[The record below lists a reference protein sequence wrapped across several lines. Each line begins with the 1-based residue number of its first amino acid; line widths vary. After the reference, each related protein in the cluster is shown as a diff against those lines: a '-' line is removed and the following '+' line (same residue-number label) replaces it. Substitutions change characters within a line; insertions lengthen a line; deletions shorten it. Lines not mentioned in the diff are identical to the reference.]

1 MMEAKVPRGPESF
14 DKVTPLA
21 APPGHSLTNEPGKW
35 PWDRPPQFAN
45 PDDAIDFIVAKLDE
59 PAAKDGL
66 LKVML
71 AGITVEELV
80 SQIAF
85 KGFMEGTF
93 NPDVAELIKPALA
106 IYLVGIADENDIDAQ
121 LFVND
126 EEEEQVTD
134 ETFFNI
140 LQQRNPVMFRAM
152 NEEINRRKRMEGKVA
167 REQIAATT
175 APAPAPAENFL
186 NVPQAETQ

>member
-1 MMEAKVPRGPESF
+1 MMEAKVPRGPGSF

-21 APPGHSLTNEPGKW
+21 APPGHSLTNEPGRW

-106 IYLVGIADENDIDAQ
+106 IYLVGIADENDIDAK
-121 LFVND
+121 LFVTE

-140 LQQRNPVMFRAM
+140 LQQRNPVMYRAM
-152 NEEINRRKRMEGKVA
+152 NEEINRRKRMEGREA
-167 REQIAATT
+167 REQIVATT
-175 APAPAPAENFL
+175 APTPAPAENFL

>member
-1 MMEAKVPRGPESF
+1 MMEAKVERGPESF

-21 APPGHSLTNEPGKW
+21 APPGHSLTNEPGRW
-35 PWDRPPQFAN
+35 PWDRPSQFAN
-45 PDDAIDFIVAKLDE
+45 PNDAIDFIVAKLDE
-59 PAAKDGL
+59 PQSKDGL

-85 KGFMEGTF
+85 KGFVQGTF

-106 IYLVGIADENDIDAQ
+106 IYLLGIADENDIDAK
-121 LFVND
+121 LFVTE

-140 LQQRNPVMFRAM
+140 LQQRNPVMYRAM
-152 NEEINRRKRMEGKVA
+152 NEEINRRKRMEGREA
-167 REQIAATT
+167 REQIVATT
-175 APAPAPAENFL
+175 APTPAPAENFL